1 MSRDR
6 KSSVRSVMGGILCV
20 IFIPVIF
27 INLTLIISTY
37 TKPGEMPGVFGI
49 KPVIVLSGSM
59 EPVIQTGDMIFLH
72 STDPAR
78 LQTGDVIC
86 YLDSGQ
92 AITHRI
98 VAVRE
103 GEDGQVRYI
112 TQGDGNNT
120 ADRKAV
126 RADQVQGIW
135 RGGKITGLGNGIMF
149 MQSTTGMILFMICP
163 LCLFILWDIW
173 RRRELDRKEAKH
185 RADLEAELYSYRAR
199 EKMGQEEK
207 EPGL

>member
-1 MSRDR
+1 MSGGRR
-6 KSSVRSVMGGILCV
+6 ISGRSIIGGILCA

-27 INLTLIISTY
+27 INLTLIVSSY
-37 TKPGEMPGVFGI
+37 TKPGEMPGVFGV
-49 KPVIVLSGSM
+49 KPAIVLSGSM

-72 STDPAR
+72 KADPAQ

-98 VAVRE
+98 VGVQE
-103 GEDGQVRYI
+103 GEDGQNRFV

-120 ADRKAV
+120 ADRQAV
-126 RADQVQGIW
+126 SADQVQGIW

-149 MQSTTGMILFMICP
+149 MQSPAGMLLFIICP
-163 LCLFILWDIW
+163 LCLVILWDIW
-173 RRRELDRKEAKH
+173 RRRRFDREEAEH
-185 RADLEAELYSYRAR
+185 RAALEAELEGYRAR
-199 EKMGQEEK
+199 EKK
-207 EPGL
+207 S

>member
-6 KSSVRSVMGGILCV
+6 KISVRSVMGGILCV

-98 VAVRE
+98 VGIRE
-103 GEDGQVRYI
+103 GEDGQV
-112 TQGDGNNT
+112 
-120 ADRKAV
+120 
-126 RADQVQGIW
+126 
-135 RGGKITGLGNGIMF
+135 IM
-149 MQSTTGMILFMICP
+149 
-163 LCLFILWDIW
+163 W
-173 RRRELDRKEAKH
+173 
-185 RADLEAELYSYRAR
+185 
-199 EKMGQEEK
+199 EK
-207 EPGL
+207 ENTNSLS

>member
-6 KSSVRSVMGGILCV
+6 KISVRSVMGGILCV

-37 TKPGEMPGVFGI
+37 TKPGEIPGVFGI

-86 YLDSGQ
+86 YLDSDQ

-98 VAVRE
+98 VGIRE
-103 GEDGQVRYI
+103 GEDGQVRYV

-120 ADRKAV
+120 ADRQAV
-126 RADQVQGIW
+126 SADQVQGIW
-135 RGGKITGLGNGIMF
+135 RGGKIPGMGSGIMF
-149 MQSTTGMILFMICP
+149 MQSAAGMILFMICP

-173 RRRELDRKEAKH
+173 RRRRLDR
-185 RADLEAELYSYRAR
+185 
-199 EKMGQEEK
+199 EEQNTGCSGSRIERIQVQRK
-207 EPGL
+207 GRSGR

>member
-6 KSSVRSVMGGILCV
+6 KISVRSVMGGILCV

-49 KPVIVLSGSM
+49 KPAIVLSGSM

-98 VAVRE
+98 VGIRE
-103 GEDGQVRYI
+103 GEDGQVRYV

-120 ADRKAV
+120 ADRQAV
-126 RADQVQGIW
+126 SADQVQGIW
-135 RGGKITGLGNGIMF
+135 RGGKIPGMGSGIMF
-149 MQSTTGMILFMICP
+149 MQSAAGMILFMICRCA
-163 LCLFILWDIW
+163 CLFCGISGEEGALTG
-173 RRRELDRKEAKH
+173 RRQNTGCSGGRIERIQVQRKG
-185 RADLEAELYSYRAR
+185 RS
-199 EKMGQEEK
+199 GQ
-207 EPGL
+207 

>member
-6 KSSVRSVMGGILCV
+6 KISVRSVMGGILCV

-86 YLDSGQ
+86 HESRCCMLPPTVQ
-92 AITHRI
+92 AY
-98 VAVRE
+98 APSS
-103 GEDGQVRYI
+103 QCFFLL
-112 TQGDGNNT
+112 
-120 ADRKAV
+120 K
-126 RADQVQGIW
+126 
-135 RGGKITGLGNGIMF
+135 
-149 MQSTTGMILFMICP
+149 
-163 LCLFILWDIW
+163 
-173 RRRELDRKEAKH
+173 
-185 RADLEAELYSYRAR
+185 
-199 EKMGQEEK
+199 
-207 EPGL
+207 

>member
-1 MSRDR
+1 MFNWVCDRRDIVYDLY
-6 KSSVRSVMGGILCV
+6 SCDL
-20 IFIPVIF
+20 
-27 INLTLIISTY
+27 Y
-37 TKPGEMPGVFGI
+37 KPDIDHQYLHKAGRDAGVFGV
-49 KPVIVLSGSM
+49 KPAIVLSGSM
-59 EPVIQTGDMIFLH
+59 EPEILTGDMIFLH
-72 STDPAR
+72 KTDPDL

-173 RRRELDRKEAKH
+173 RRRELDRKEDKH

>member
-6 KSSVRSVMGGILCV
+6 KISVRSVMGGILCV

-49 KPVIVLSGSM
+49 KPVDVLSGSM

-72 STDPAR
+72 STDQAR

-98 VAVRE
+98 VGIRE
-103 GEDGQVRYI
+103 GEDGQVRYV

-120 ADRKAV
+120 ADRQAV
-126 RADQVQGIW
+126 SADQVQGIW
-135 RGGKITGLGNGIMF
+135 RGGKIPGMGSGIMF
-149 MQSTTGMILFMICP
+149 MQSAAGMILFMICP

-173 RRRELDRKEAKH
+173 RRRRLDREEAEH
-185 RADLEAELYSYRAR
+185 RAALEAELREYRSR
-199 EKMGQEEK
+199 EKGDPDSK
-207 EPGL
+207 

>member
-6 KSSVRSVMGGILCV
+6 KISVRSVMGGILCV
-20 IFIPVIF
+20 SFIPVIF

-98 VAVRE
+98 VGIRE
-103 GEDGQVRYI
+103 GEDGQVRYV

-120 ADRKAV
+120 ADRQAV
-126 RADQVQGIW
+126 SADQVQGIW
-135 RGGKITGLGNGIMF
+135 RGGKIPGMGSGIMF
-149 MQSTTGMILFMICP
+149 MQSAAGMIL
-163 LCLFILWDIW
+163 
-173 RRRELDRKEAKH
+173 LDRK
-185 RADLEAELYSYRAR
+185 SVV
-199 EKMGQEEK
+199 
-207 EPGL
+207 

>member
-6 KSSVRSVMGGILCV
+6 KISVRSVMGGILCV

-98 VAVRE
+98 VGIRE
-103 GEDGQVRYI
+103 GGWAGTVCHA
-112 TQGDGNNT
+112 G
-120 ADRKAV
+120 
-126 RADQVQGIW
+126 
-135 RGGKITGLGNGIMF
+135 
-149 MQSTTGMILFMICP
+149 
-163 LCLFILWDIW
+163 
-173 RRRELDRKEAKH
+173 RREQYSRPAGRK
-185 RADLEAELYSYRAR
+185 RGPGTGNLAR
-199 EKMGQEEK
+199 R
-207 EPGL
+207 

>member
-1 MSRDR
+1 MS
-6 KSSVRSVMGGILCV
+6 KQKKCSIGSVIGGILCM
-20 IFIPVIF
+20 IFIPVIV

-37 TKPGEMPGVFGI
+37 TKPGEMPGVFGV
-49 KPVIVLSGSM
+49 KPAIVLSGSM
-59 EPVIQTGDMIFLH
+59 EPEILTGDMIFLH
-72 STDPAR
+72 KTDPDL

-149 MQSTTGMILFMICP
+149 MQSTTGTVSYTHLDVYKRQAQRGCCPGRAVAGTDGRVQDILCQ
-163 LCLFILWDIW
+163 CS
-173 RRRELDRKEAKH
+173 DRG
-185 RADLEAELYSYRAR
+185 RGR
-199 EKMGQEEK
+199 
-207 EPGL
+207 